1 MVFVLSCGS
10 NVYSQCCQK
19 GSEKIT
25 TLSPIT
31 LLPEGVSLV
40 NVKKIACGREHTM
53 MLLRDGRLF
62 GIGHNQHGQI
72 FGKTQAQYSEFL
84 KIDSSSFLSVG
95 DTIVD
100 VFCTQINTY
109 VITECG
115 KIYWS
120 GWENLHS
127 EKNYLKMQNM
137 DGIKSI
143 DYFVTNSNAVHCFIS
158 SHGKLFSCGWNSHGQ
173 LSIGTKIDSYGALQE
188 VDFDV
193 RKIKCIA
200 LGAQFSVLATTDDVL
215 YGCGS
220 NGDFQLSSG
229 YSTSDVFSVIDTPF
243 KDKKIRN
250 IVCGGFHTLVQLENE
265 EIWGC
270 GKNISSDTFVQLD
283 INEPIRAMGAGWQ
296 FFICLGESM
305 KLYVCGTNTYGQLST
320 SNCDDQNHITCL
332 PPHPLIT
339 SYTEKTVFDC
349 GEFYTF
355 CYSTSDCIGNHFI
368 FMQSILNR
376 ANGIT
381 NKETNSHYH
390 SDSLFLSDIN
400 ILSSDTSL
408 Q

>member
-1 MVFVLSCGS
+1 MLISAEFSIVYFIIIGSSFHQTPIIIINLSRMVFVLSCGS

-158 SHGKLFSCGWNSHGQ
+158 SRMYFDLTKFLTFFIIMTICCGFLIMTKLTICCRFRYCCPFFKDGKLFSCGWNSHGQ
-173 LSIGTKIDSYGALQE
+173 L
-188 VDFDV
+188 
-193 RKIKCIA
+193 R
-200 LGAQFSVLATTDDVL
+200 
-215 YGCGS
+215 
-220 NGDFQLSSG
+220 
-229 YSTSDVFSVIDTPF
+229 
-243 KDKKIRN
+243 
-250 IVCGGFHTLVQLENE
+250 
-265 EIWGC
+265 
-270 GKNISSDTFVQLD
+270 
-283 INEPIRAMGAGWQ
+283 
-296 FFICLGESM
+296 
-305 KLYVCGTNTYGQLST
+305 
-320 SNCDDQNHITCL
+320 
-332 PPHPLIT
+332 
-339 SYTEKTVFDC
+339 
-349 GEFYTF
+349 
-355 CYSTSDCIGNHFI
+355 
-368 FMQSILNR
+368 
-376 ANGIT
+376 
-381 NKETNSHYH
+381 
-390 SDSLFLSDIN
+390 
-400 ILSSDTSL
+400 
-408 Q
+408 